1 MKQGPQAKTSGTS
14 IVAAERRAEMLRLRV
29 QGLTLEQVGGIMGIK
44 PESVHGV
51 ISRALQSI
59 VREPAEELLALEL
72 ERCDTLLREAM
83 QTVAAFHPLI
93 SSGSVVRAMEEDEN
107 GCPLRDSQSG
117 EVITRMVEDK
127 APKLAA
133 INAAL
138 RVMERRAKLLGLDK
152 PTKISP
158 TDPSGQN
165 SAPSVL
171 FYIPSNGRDL
181 ENEVHLTEVIR

>member
-29 QGLTLEQVGGIMGIK
+29 QGLTLEQVGDLMGIK

-59 VREPAEELLALEL
+59 VKEPAEELLALEL

-93 SSGSVVRAMEEDEN
+93 SSGNVIRAMKEDKN
-107 GCPLRDSQSG
+107 GCPLRDQQNG
-117 EVITRMVEDK
+117 EVITQMVEDK

-133 INAAL
+133 INTAL

-158 TDPSGQN
+158 TDPNGQN
-165 SAPSVL
+165 PAPSVL
-171 FYIPSNGRDL
+171 FYMPTNGRDL
-181 ENEVHLTEVIR
+181 DAEAHITEVIR